1 MTQDTN
7 REGDLP
13 VSHQATTLTRN
24 TLRDNV
30 FQIKLSIAQAKSSEE
45 REKLEALLSV
55 YQAELDKQ
63 NKRRYIGLA
72 VSVVIV
78 VICLIIVYLFLLF
91 KSDSQKS
98 KSVWNPS
105 SSKAISTSTTTSSAS
120 SSIPSSSNTKAGI
133 PLSFVGTWSGN
144 VGSSNIT
151 LTITDDG
158 TITKTQDNH
167 TVTEQISSYEEVGSN
182 LYHLNSTTGREVLGT
197 LIFSGIGGTVTNIKY
212 ATGIYIKDDL
222 LYPQLWSANTNSD
235 FVYSESTRIALKRG
249 LPASSSIDTT
259 HLTKEQ
265 VQRWVLSV
273 YASQKQLSETE
284 KANYFVN
291 VKSYSD
297 NLVYASVRANSAPD
311 EKRALYR
318 INASGQ
324 LEQGKLDATEW
335 KVVSSTYS
343 E

>member
-1 MTQDTN
+1 MMTQDTK

-13 VSHQATTLTRN
+13 VSHRTTTLTRN

-30 FQIKLSIAQAKSSEE
+30 FQIKLSIAQAKSPEE

-72 VSVVIV
+72 VLVVIV
-78 VICLIIVYLFLLF
+78 VICLIIAYLFLLF

-105 SSKAISTSTTTSSAS
+105 SSKTISTSTTTSSTS

-133 PLSFVGTWSGN
+133 PLSFVGTWSGT

-182 LYHLNSTTGREVLGT
+182 LYHLNSTTGSQALST
-197 LIFSGIGGTVTNIKY
+197 LIFSGIGGTNVKY

-222 LYPQLWSANTNSD
+222 LYPQFWSANTNSD
-235 FVYSESTRIALKRG
+235 FVYSASTRIELKRG
-249 LPASSSIDTT
+249 LPVSSSIDTT

-284 KANYFVN
+284 KTNYFVN

-297 NLVYASVRANSAPD
+297 NLVYASVRANSASE
-311 EKRALYR
+311 EKIALYR

-324 LEQGKLDATEW
+324 LEQGKIDATEW

>member
-1 MTQDTN
+1 MTQDTK

-13 VSHQATTLTRN
+13 VSHRTTTLTRN

-30 FQIKLSIAQAKSSEE
+30 FQIKLSIAQAKSPEE

-72 VSVVIV
+72 VLVVIV
-78 VICLIIVYLFLLF
+78 VICLIIAYLFLLF

-105 SSKAISTSTTTSSAS
+105 SSKTISTSTTTSSTS

-133 PLSFVGTWSGN
+133 PLSFVGTWSGT

-182 LYHLNSTTGREVLGT
+182 LYHLNSTTGSQALST
-197 LIFSGIGGTVTNIKY
+197 LIFSGIGGTNVKY

-235 FVYSESTRIALKRG
+235 FVYSASTRIALKRG
-249 LPASSSIDTT
+249 LSISYSIDTT
-259 HLTKEQ
+259 HITKKKI
-265 VQRWVLSV
+265 QRWVLSEKKKK
-273 YASQKQLSETE
+273 KQLSETE

-324 LEQGKLDATEW
+324 LEQGKIDATEW